1 MPTSLGHAHAACIAA
16 AAACTSRKERQHVG
30 GYELCCVE
38 VGSHTATPPVDRPVW
53 PARAMRELVRLG
65 ADVTQDQL
73 EEDVAACES
82 GPSAFEQ
89 HFADQLSLNPRCEAS
104 SYA

>member
-1 MPTSLGHAHAACIAA
+1 
-16 AAACTSRKERQHVG
+16 
-30 GYELCCVE
+30 
-38 VGSHTATPPVDRPVW
+38 
-53 PARAMRELVRLG
+53 MRELVRLG